1 MVALT
6 QSAVRGFSG
15 TVARPELRPRRVA
28 VVLNARAR
36 KVGDEALAWI
46 RAVVPH
52 DDLFLSQTL
61 EDLGPI
67 CDMLVARRYDAV
79 LWGGGDGTFVQGTA
93 RLLATCARRTAQ
105 MPDVGVLRLGTG
117 NAVAETLGA
126 AQPTPDGLALDLSRS
141 RAHARRRELAMLECE
156 GQPSVFCGFG
166 LDAMIQ
172 DDYNRTVGWLKKTG
186 IAPRLE
192 SAGARYFISVATQ
205 SIPRFAVSTRPEV
218 VAINR
223 GTPAIRVDVDG
234 RQVGDPIPAGRVL
247 WRGRASL
254 ASAATVP
261 YYGLGLKMFP
271 HAQKSLAKFQL
282 RLADSGTF
290 EALSHLREIWRG
302 AYQGETIHDFLCD
315 EVELMLSRPAPFQSG
330 GDLVG
335 DRSNVTI
342 SLSPRRLSVI

>member
-6 QSAVRGFSG
+6 QSALR
-15 TVARPELRPRRVA
+15 AIPRPDLGRRRVG

-36 KVGDEALAWI
+36 KVDDKTVSWI
-46 RAVVPH
+46 RSVVPH
-52 DDLFLSQTL
+52 EDLFLSQSL

-67 CDMLVARRYDAV
+67 SEMLLARRYDAV
-79 LWGGGDGTFVQGTA
+79 LWGGGDGTFVQGVA
-93 RLLATCARRTAQ
+93 KLAAAADVRRTRL
-105 MPDVGVLRLGTG
+105 PDVGVLRLGTG

-126 AQPTPDGLALDLSRS
+126 AQPTPDGLALDLSRA
-141 RAHARRRELAMLECE
+141 RAHARRRELSLIEVE
-156 GQPSVFCGFG
+156 GKPTVFCGFG

-186 IAPRLE
+186 LAPRLE
-192 SAGARYFISVATQ
+192 SAAARYFLSVATQ
-205 SIPRFAVSTRPEV
+205 TIPRFAVSTRPEI
-218 VAINR
+218 VAVNR
-223 GTPAIRVDVDG
+223 GKPAIRVDVDG

-271 HAQKSLAKFQL
+271 HAQRSPEQFQL
-282 RLADSGTF
+282 RLADTGSV
-290 EALSHLREIWRG
+290 EVLAHLREVWRG
-302 AYQGETIHDFLCD
+302 GYQGNTIHDFLCD

-342 SLSPRRLSVI
+342 ALSPRRLSVI